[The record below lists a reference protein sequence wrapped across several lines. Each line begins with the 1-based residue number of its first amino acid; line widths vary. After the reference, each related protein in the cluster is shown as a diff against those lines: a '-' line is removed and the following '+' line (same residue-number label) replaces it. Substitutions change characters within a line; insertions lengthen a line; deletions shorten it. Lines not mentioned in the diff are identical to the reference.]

1 MKTEGNRMKRIEK
14 YPETETFH
22 YHNQNPHNRITGD
35 CVYRAISYATRI
47 PYNDIVLEIA
57 YRQIETG
64 YCKDDKR
71 TFESILTKYGF
82 VKMPQPKHKNGKKF
96 TMKDFVET
104 YGIGLYVVQLKYHL
118 TVVENGKNI
127 DIWDCVKHGGCVG
140 NYYVKVR

>member
-1 MKTEGNRMKRIEK
+1 MKRTEK

-35 CVYRAISYATRI
+35 CVYRAISYATGI

-71 TFESILTKYGF
+71 TFEAILKKYGWE
-82 VKMPQPKHKNGKKF
+82 KMPQPRHDDGTKYTVKEFVDKYKKG
-96 TMKDFVET
+96 T
-104 YGIGLYVVQLKYHL
+104 YIINMAQHL
-118 TVVENGKNI
+118 SVVENGKNV